1 MDILL
6 DLADDYVF
14 DKAYAYLLPHPP
26 IPQSL
31 KMNTTTYPSYTSMT
45 YQPSTSSLLP
55 RDSMLRQCISLYTI
69 ALVGALILYYSICS
83 FSYFLFF
90 DKRLEH
96 HPRFLKNQKSM
107 EIKSSM
113 IAAPVIGLLTLPW
126 FMAEIHGK
134 SMLYDNVEEYG
145 WGYLALSVGLYM
157 FFNDFF
163 IYWIHR
169 LEHHPRIYKYIH
181 KPHHKW
187 VSKSILCWTSII
199 CWLSSSYTL
208 GSTGFPPIR
217 RICSIPTLP
226 VCPFITC
233 YMIHPDD
240 QRVRVHLPNAQTT
253 LPLPLC
259 HGPDLD
265 NLYPRRRHDFRFMVG
280 EVHQFASTSY
290 PTPPLFHLQ
299 LRSIL
304 HMGRFVLR
312 LVPFAWRRPRS
323 STCCYRCH
331 AEERIGGRTWEC
343 YQAEQEG
350 PIVVWGS
357 DIPGF
362 MSMSMGG
369 ETRVACMGT
378 LYW

>member
-45 YQPSTSSLLP
+45 YLPSTSSLLP

-187 VSKSILCWTSII
+187 VSKSIP
-199 CWLSSSYTL
+199 SSSFS
-208 GSTGFPPIR
+208 GSR
-217 RICSIPTLP
+217 
-226 VCPFITC
+226 
-233 YMIHPDD
+233 
-240 QRVRVHLPNAQTT
+240 
-253 LPLPLC
+253 
-259 HGPDLD
+259 
-265 NLYPRRRHDFRFMVG
+265 
-280 EVHQFASTSY
+280 
-290 PTPPLFHLQ
+290 
-299 LRSIL
+299 
-304 HMGRFVLR
+304 
-312 LVPFAWRRPRS
+312 
-323 STCCYRCH
+323 
-331 AEERIGGRTWEC
+331 
-343 YQAEQEG
+343 
-350 PIVVWGS
+350 
-357 DIPGF
+357 
-362 MSMSMGG
+362 
-369 ETRVACMGT
+369 
-378 LYW
+378 